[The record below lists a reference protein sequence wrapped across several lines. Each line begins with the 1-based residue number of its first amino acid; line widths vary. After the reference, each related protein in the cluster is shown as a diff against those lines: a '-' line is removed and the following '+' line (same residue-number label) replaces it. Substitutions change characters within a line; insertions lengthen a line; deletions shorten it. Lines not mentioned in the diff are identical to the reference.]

1 MSRRGMIPRGMI
13 LRTMIGAVGGK
24 LMNADGLQASSTV
37 E

>member
-1 MSRRGMIPRGMI
+1 MIPRGLILRGLI